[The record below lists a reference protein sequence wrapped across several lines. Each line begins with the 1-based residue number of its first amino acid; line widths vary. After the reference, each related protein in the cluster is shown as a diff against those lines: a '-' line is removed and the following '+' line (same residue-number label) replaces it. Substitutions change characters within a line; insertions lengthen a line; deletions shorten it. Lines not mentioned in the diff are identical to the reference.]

1 MNKGNTKKLVSG
13 VVTGLMCLSAIPVI
27 PAAPELKANALQQ
40 QWKKDGYDY
49 EMWSEYNDSVSMTP
63 SSNGT
68 FSCSWNNSHNCLFR
82 AGKKWT
88 NYPKWN
94 TLNGI
99 AVTYDVDYRPNGNSY
114 LCIYGW
120 TKSPLVE
127 YYIVDSYGTWR
138 PPGEGPNMHKVGS
151 VSVDGASYEVYSGTH
166 DGPSIEQGVTHFN
179 QYWSVRDG
187 SKKRSSGTIHVDQHF
202 KAWEQYNMTMG
213 GMYEVALNVEGWE
226 SSGQA
231 TVKKNELTLGEGGG
245 GGTDDPG
252 TVDPPAEPKAATNG
266 KYFECGFESGKDSWV
281 GRGNASVAQD
291 SKNYYS
297 GSKSLFVSGRTDYW
311 HGAAITLDPDYFV
324 PGYTYSLS
332 TAVLQKSGS
341 PVDIKFTMQQGSG
354 ESADYHEVATVNAK
368 SGEWTKV
375 ENTEF
380 TIPSGSSELVLYVE
394 APDSYTDFYIDDVL
408 AAVKGTK
415 SSVTTGGG
423 TVDSSSTPV
432 TPDPGT
438 QTTDPVDTSDAR
450 LFQVFSKYF
459 RIGTAVSTNEVNQHG
474 DFILKHFNSITPE
487 NELKPDQIFD
497 KEASAATGN
506 NVNPKCKLPY
516 GAKTILDFANKNGI
530 PVRGHTLIWHS
541 QTPTEMFR
549 ENFSSNG
556 NFVSQDIMNQRID
569 NWIKNVFDMLKQN
582 YPNLKLYAYD
592 VANECF
598 RDGNPGG
605 LRNPGTNANNGESHW
620 MKIYNDDSFL
630 ETAFKAARK
639 YAPAGC
645 KLYYNDYNEYEDPKM
660 TNIYNLVKKLYAK
673 GILDG
678 VGMQSHLDT
687 GYPSASQ
694 YAAALDKYASIG
706 CDIQVTELDVT
717 CSNESTQASYYEN
730 IVKSIK
736 NCDSVSSLTFW
747 GTNDGM
753 SWRGDRNPLI
763 FDRSYKAKQAFDKIV
778 GLVSKS
784 DWGPGYTGDEDKNP
798 QVDPPVD
805 PDPQTELKVTLYGD
819 ADLDKQVKMNDA
831 VLVMQAISNGDK
843 YGEKGTE
850 NNKITAQGA
859 LNADVYE
866 AGGGL
871 SPMDAL
877 SIQKYLLGNTKLPE
891 SYAQKKTDNITT
903 TTKSNPSSTVTTKTE
918 AKEYFSSSFESGV
931 DSWQGRGDASIE
943 LESESYYSGSKS
955 LKVSNRGDYWHGASI
970 ALDSS
975 TFKAG
980 NSYSF
985 SAAVLQPTSSA
996 LDIKMT
1002 LQCQLDG
1009 EETYKEVALVNA
1021 ASKKWTKLE
1030 NDSFTIPAGATDCI
1044 LYIEIPESY
1053 TDFYID
1059 NVVAA
1064 SAGTKSS
1071 VVTGNG
1077 KVGEFKEPE
1086 IKIDGNFPDPNKPI
1100 IGISFD
1106 DGASPANNKRIV
1118 DALAKQGFTATFFYI
1133 GNNTQSADAKNEV
1146 KYAYSKGMEIA
1157 NHTMSHPYLGQ
1168 KSSSEIRQEVDGCHN
1183 LLKNILGV
1191 EPSKLIRLPYLDSS
1205 GAVIPTLSDYSL
1217 ISCAIDTKDYN
1228 KVSKDSIVNTIKQAM
1243 NDGSGNG
1250 AIVLMHETE
1259 ANTVA
1264 AIEELAPYI
1273 KEKGWQIA
1281 TISQMYAAK
1290 GKTVPTG
1297 RVLTRVN

>member
-1 MNKGNTKKLVSG
+1 
-13 VVTGLMCLSAIPVI
+13 MCLSAIPVV
-27 PAAPELKANALQQ
+27 PAAPEMQAHALQQ
-40 QWKKDGYDY
+40 QWQKDGYDY

-82 AGKKWT
+82 AGKKWS
-88 NYPKWN
+88 NSPKWSS
-94 TLNGI
+94 LNGI
-99 AVTYDVDYRPNGNSY
+99 AVSYDVDYRPNGNSY

-120 TKSPLVE
+120 TRNPLVE

-138 PPGEGPNMHKVGS
+138 PPGEGPNMRKVGN

-166 DGPSIEQGVTHFN
+166 DGPSIDQGVTHFN

-187 SKKRSSGTIHVDQHF
+187 GKKRSSGTIHVDQHF

-231 TVKKNELTLGEGGG
+231 TVKQNELTLGGGEGT
-245 GGTDDPG
+245 TDPDTPEE
-252 TVDPPAEPKAATNG
+252 TKEPKAATNG
-266 KYFECGFESGKDSWV
+266 KYFESGFESGKDDWT
-281 GRGNASVAQD
+281 GRGDATVSQD

-297 GSKSLFVSGRTDYW
+297 GSKSLYVSGRQDNW

-341 PVDIKFTMQQGSG
+341 PVDIKFTIQQGSG
-354 ESADYHEVATVNAK
+354 DSAEYHEVATETAK
-368 SGEWTKV
+368 SGEWTKI
-375 ENTEF
+375 ENTSF

-394 APDSYTDFYIDDVL
+394 APESLTDFYIDDVL

-423 TVDSSSTPV
+423 TVDSTTTT

-438 QTTDPVDTSDAR
+438 HSSDPVDTSDAR

-459 RIGTAVSTNEVNQHG
+459 RFGTAVSTNEVNQHG

-497 KEASAATGN
+497 QAASASKGN
-506 NVNPKCKLPY
+506 NVNPQCKLPY
-516 GAKTILDFANKNGI
+516 GAKTILDFANKNGLA
-530 PVRGHTLIWHS
+530 VRGHTLIWHS

-556 NFVSQDIMNQRID
+556 NFVSQEIMNQRIE
-569 NWIKNVFDMLKQN
+569 NWIKNVFTMLKDN

-598 RDGNPGG
+598 KDGNPGG
-605 LRNPGTNANNGESHW
+605 LRNGGTNANGGESHW

-630 ETAFKAARK
+630 VTAFTAAKK

-687 GYPSASQ
+687 GYPSTSM

-717 CSNESTQASYYEN
+717 CSNTDTQGSYYES
-730 IVKSIK
+730 IVKSIRD
-736 NCDSVSSLTFW
+736 CDSVSSLTVW

-753 SWRGDRNPLI
+753 SWRGSQNPLL
-763 FDRSYKAKQAFDKIV
+763 FDRSYSAKPAFNKIV
-778 GLVSKS
+778 GLVPKS
-784 DWGPGYTGDEDKNP
+784 DWGTGYTGSDEKSDIKTP
-798 QVDPPVD
+798 D
-805 PDPQTELKVTLYGD
+805 PDPELKVTKYGD
-819 ADLDKQVKMNDA
+819 ADVDGSVKMNDA
-831 VLVMQAISNGDK
+831 VLVMQAISNADK
-843 YGEKGTE
+843 YGEDGSEST
-850 NNKITAQGA
+850 KITAQGA

-866 AGGGL
+866 AGEGL
-871 SPMDAL
+871 TPKDAL
-877 SIQKYLLGNTKLPE
+877 SIQKFLLGSVTLPE
-891 SYAQKKTDNITT
+891 SVSKKKVTDTT
-903 TTKSNPSSTVTTKTE
+903 TTTAPKTVVTTTTQ
-918 AKEYFSSSFESGV
+918 AINTDGYFNASFESGSK
-931 DSWQGRGDASIE
+931 DGWSGRGDASV
-943 LESESYYSGSKS
+943 SNDTASYYDGKSS
-955 LKVSNRGDYWHGASI
+955 LKVSDRADYWNGVSI
-970 ALDSS
+970 NLDSS

-980 NSYSF
+980 NTYSF
-985 SAAVLQPTSSA
+985 SAAVMQPTKSA

-1002 LQCQLDG
+1002 LQYNDG
-1009 EETYKEVALVNA
+1009 TEEKYAEVATVNA
-1021 ASKKWTKLE
+1021 AGQKWTKLE
-1030 NDSFTIPAGATDCI
+1030 NTAYTIPKGATDLV

-1053 TDFYID
+1053 TDFYVDAI
-1059 NVVAA
+1059 VADKE
-1064 SAGTKSS
+1064 GTKSKVTTGGG
-1071 VVTGNG
+1071 VVA
-1077 KVGEFKEPE
+1077 EFKEEDIVIPTG
-1086 IKIDGNFPDPNKPI
+1086 DFPDPSKPI
-1100 IGISFD
+1100 IALSFD
-1106 DGASPANNKRIV
+1106 DGASPSNNKRIV

-1191 EPSKLIRLPYLDSS
+1191 EPSKLLRLPYLDSS
-1205 GAVIPTLSDYSL
+1205 GAVTSTLTDYSL
-1217 ISCAIDTKDYN
+1217 ISAAINTYDYD
-1228 KVSKDSIVNTIKQAM
+1228 KVPTSQIVNTIKQAM
-1243 NDGSGNG
+1243 ANGSGDG

-1264 AIEELAPYI
+1264 AVEELAPYI
-1273 KEKGWQIA
+1273 KAQGWQVA

-1290 GKTVPTG
+1290 GKTMPKG
-1297 RVLTRVN
+1297 KVLTRVN